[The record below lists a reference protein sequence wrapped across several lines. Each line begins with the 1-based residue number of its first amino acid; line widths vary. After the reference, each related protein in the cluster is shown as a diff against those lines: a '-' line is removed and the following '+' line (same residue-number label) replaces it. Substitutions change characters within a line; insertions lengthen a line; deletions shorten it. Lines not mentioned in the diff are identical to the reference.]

1 LQRARRENDVRNRIF
16 FKLMAAFLVVI
27 IAAAVTFDVTI
38 GGAWE
43 ASLRREIQRNLTQKT
58 ELIAHRV
65 ETDRSG
71 QSLSN
76 IAAQEG
82 QAAGARVTVIDS
94 AGKVLADSEVDSG
107 EMESTGSRPE
117 FKAALSGKVGSSERH
132 SATIGTPFLYV
143 AVPISGGAVRLAYPL
158 SDVEAVSAQVRRSL
172 ASASALAFLIALL
185 VAMFASRWSA
195 RRLER
200 IVEVAARIAEGDL
213 QARIHE
219 TSQDEIG
226 RVASA
231 IDKTAR
237 RVEHSFA
244 ALQSS
249 QRQLE
254 TLLNSMQDAVIAV
267 SADGLVQ
274 WANRPMNRLIP
285 HGTRLQQPV
294 VETIRDPDF
303 LATVKEAT
311 ASRDVKTARA
321 TSIVPGR
328 AFDVTAAPLPDGG
341 AVTVLRDL
349 TETER
354 VEKTRRDFIANVS
367 HELRTPLTS
376 IHGYAETLL
385 DSTPENGAPTRE
397 FLEIIR
403 KNSSRMSRLTED
415 LLTLARVESGETRF
429 DAESVPPLELLHDAE
444 ENFREIARNHGI
456 ELHIQ
461 DSVAIESGG
470 NGSPEGAG
478 SEFRNRALLSRT
490 SEGRSSLNH
499 TSQSQFS
506 LNHAFVAHDS
516 PIQNLPRVL
525 ADREALHQVFSNL
538 IDNAMKYGASGGRI
552 VLGARAVPHAVEFF
566 VQDFGAGIPSEHL
579 PRLFERFYRVD
590 KARSRESGG
599 TGLGLAIAKHIML
612 AHGGSIRAE
621 SELGHGSTFLFRL
634 PIA

>member
-1 LQRARRENDVRNRIF
+1 VRSGIF
-16 FKLMAAFLVVI
+16 LKLMASFLVVI
-27 IAAAVTFDVTI
+27 LAAAVLFDLTL

-43 ASLRREIQRNLTQKT
+43 SSLRREIERNLVQKT
-58 ELIAHRV
+58 QLLADRV

-71 QSLSN
+71 HSLAD
-76 IAAQEG
+76 IASQEG
-82 QAAGARVTVIDS
+82 QAAGARVTIIDA
-94 AGKVLADSEVDSG
+94 AGKVLADSESNPATV
-107 EMESTGSRPE
+107 ENVTARKE
-117 FKAALSGKVGSSERH
+117 FVAALSGKVGIEQRR

-143 AVPISGGAVRLAYPL
+143 AVPVSGGAVRLAYPL
-158 SDVEAVSAQVRRSL
+158 SDVEAVSAQVRHRL
-172 ASASALAFLIALL
+172 AWASVMAFGFALV
-185 VAMFASRWSA
+185 VAAVAAIWSA

-200 IVEVAARIAEGDL
+200 IVDVAARIADGDL
-213 QARIHE
+213 KARILE
-219 TSQDEIG
+219 NSPDEIG
-226 RVASA
+226 RVAGA

-237 RVEHSFA
+237 RVEQSFA
-244 ALQSS
+244 AVQSS

-274 WANRPMNRLIP
+274 WANQPMDHLVP
-285 HGTRLQQPV
+285 QGTRLHQPV

-303 LATVKEAT
+303 LASVREAIT
-311 ASRDVKTARA
+311 THEVKTARA

-341 AVTVLRDL
+341 AVAVLRDL

-376 IHGYAETLL
+376 IQGYAETLL
-385 DSTPENGAPTRE
+385 DSSPENGAPNRE

-429 DAESVPPLELLHDAE
+429 EAEPVPPAELLHDAE
-444 ENFREIARNHGI
+444 ESFREIARGHGVDV
-456 ELHIQ
+456 LIQ
-461 DSVAIESGG
+461 DLPIEDFQDPDATASD
-470 NGSPEGAG
+470 AG
-478 SEFRNRALLSRT
+478 
-490 SEGRSSLNH
+490 
-499 TSQSQFS
+499 
-506 LNHAFVAHDS
+506 
-516 PIQNLPRVL
+516 IQNLPPVL
-525 ADREALHQVFSNL
+525 ADREAIHQVFSNL
-538 IDNAMKYGASGGRI
+538 IDNALKYGSRYGAAGGRI
-552 VLGARAVPHAVEFF
+552 VLGARPLPHAVEFF
-566 VQDFGAGIPSEHL
+566 VQDFGAGIASEHL

-612 AHGGSIRAE
+612 AHGGTIRAE
-621 SELGHGSTFLFRL
+621 SELAHGSTFLFTL
-634 PIA
+634 PTA

>member
-1 LQRARRENDVRNRIF
+1 
-16 FKLMAAFLVVI
+16 MASFLVVI
-27 IAAAVTFDVTI
+27 LAAAVLFDLTL

-43 ASLRREIQRNLTQKT
+43 SSLRSEIERNLVQKT
-58 ELIAHRV
+58 QLLAHRV

-71 QSLSN
+71 RSLAD
-76 IAAQEG
+76 IASQEG
-82 QAAGARVTVIDS
+82 QAAGARVTIIDS
-94 AGKVLADSEVDSG
+94 AGKVLADSESNPAAV
-107 EMESTGSRPE
+107 ENVMARKE
-117 FKAALSGKVGSSERH
+117 FVAALSGEVGMDHRR
-132 SATIGTPFLYV
+132 SATIGIPFLYV
-143 AVPISGGAVRLAYPL
+143 AVPVSGGAVRLAYPL
-158 SDVEAVSAQVRRSL
+158 SDVEAVSAQVRRRLEWASL
-172 ASASALAFLIALL
+172 MAFGFALV
-185 VAMFASRWSA
+185 VAAVAAIWSA

-200 IVEVAARIAEGDL
+200 IVDVAGRIAEGDL
-213 QARIHE
+213 QARILE
-219 TSQDEIG
+219 TSPDEIG
-226 RVASA
+226 RVAGA

-237 RVEHSFA
+237 RVEESFA
-244 ALQSS
+244 AVQSS

-274 WANRPMNRLIP
+274 WANQPMDLLVP
-285 HGTRLQQPV
+285 QGTRLHQPV

-303 LATVKEAT
+303 LASVKEAIAT
-311 ASRDVKTARA
+311 HEVKTARA

-341 AVTVLRDL
+341 AVAVLRDL

-376 IHGYAETLL
+376 IQGYAETLL
-385 DSTPENGAPTRE
+385 DSTPENGAPNRE

-403 KNSSRMSRLTED
+403 KNSARMSRLTED

-429 DAESVPPLELLHDAE
+429 EAEPVPPAELLHDAE
-444 ENFREIARNHGI
+444 ESFREIARGHGVD
-456 ELHIQ
+456 LQIQ
-461 DSVAIESGG
+461 DLRTEDSDEADFSVSDTG
-470 NGSPEGAG
+470 
-478 SEFRNRALLSRT
+478 
-490 SEGRSSLNH
+490 
-499 TSQSQFS
+499 
-506 LNHAFVAHDS
+506 
-516 PIQNLPRVL
+516 IQNLPQVL
-525 ADREALHQVFSNL
+525 ADREAIHQVFSNL
-538 IDNAMKYGASGGRI
+538 IDNALKYGSRYGAASGRI
-552 VLGARAVPHAVEFF
+552 VLGARPAPHAVEFF
-566 VQDFGAGIPSEHL
+566 VQDFGAGIASEHL

-621 SELGHGSTFLFRL
+621 SELAHGSTFLFTL